1 MAQMSKGLKPQKS
14 KGPKVQKPKGPKG
27 QKPKKVSKK
36 FFNPNLKFLTH
47 SLGRAGLMGGR
58 PNATATGYAL
68 DATAAA
74 ALIPLLCLM
83 ASKLGREPQ
92 SGSHGL
98 G

>member
-1 MAQMSKGLKPQKS
+1 
-14 KGPKVQKPKGPKG
+14 
-27 QKPKKVSKK
+27 
-36 FFNPNLKFLTH
+36 
-47 SLGRAGLMGGR
+47 MGGR

-74 ALIPLLCLM
+74 ALMPLLCLM